1 MMAASAPA
9 GGGRRAPARGR
20 RDGRGTRGWVGGGGL
35 LDLDQ
40 HAEIQGGYGMRE
52 RSTRYPL
59 HSGGD
64 IGGQVRQGYV
74 SRDLQLGSSARR
86 PRQLHRSPDLLES
99 EVIEHDVV
107 DTLGKS
113 LAQLL

>member
-1 MMAASAPA
+1 MMAASALA
-9 GGGRRAPARGR
+9 LGELRAPARGPR
-20 RDGRGTRGWVGGGGL
+20 NARGTRGWVGGGGL

-64 IGGQVRQGYV
+64 IGG
-74 SRDLQLGSSARR
+74 
-86 PRQLHRSPDLLES
+86 
-99 EVIEHDVV
+99 
-107 DTLGKS
+107 
-113 LAQLL
+113 